1 MAIDTIKSS
10 AVLDGAI
17 ATADIADDAV
27 TNAKIGSGAV
37 GATEVASN
45 AVTTAKIASGAVTSA
60 KLDTNIAVAGDLTV
74 DTNVLKVDSTN
85 NKVGINVTSPDA
97 MLQVQNGDITVG
109 WADNFIGTQFQ
120 TGSDFRLGMKF
131 ATVAR
136 TLKLVAET
144 NDNNG
149 EITFE
154 TNGSERAR
162 VTNNGITFNGDTA
175 AANALDDYEEGTWT
189 PFYTSQHG
197 NLTLNGNASNTSSM
211 YTSQGGSYIKIGK
224 KVICHMTLATT
235 GVTSF
240 GGSGNLWVAG
250 LPFANATTTA
260 SKPRGVNGCM
270 AGRFNSFTPDQLVC
284 NSNATTMQIRAGFE
298 SYPDINKL
306 DVGGSGNRNVIE
318 ALIVFEIA

>member
-1 MAIDTIKSS
+1 MSKISVTTIAGLTSGGDANKVKIESGDQLGVGTTPTHPLTVNGQIKSI
-10 AVLDGAI
+10 GANGE
-17 ATADIADDAV
+17 TV
-27 TNAKIGSGAV
+27 QLQ
-37 GATEVASN
+37 
-45 AVTTAKIASGAVTSA
+45 TSSQYTG
-60 KLDTNIAVAGDLTV
+60 LSFV
-74 DTNVLKVDSTN
+74 
-85 NKVGINVTSPDA
+85 
-97 MLQVQNGDITVG
+97 
-109 WADNFIGTQFQ
+109 
-120 TGSDFRLGMKF
+120 GSDGTRDAIIDYDHTGGFM
-131 ATVAR
+131 TVKAHTTGHNIR
-136 TLKLVAET
+136 FTT
-144 NDNNG
+144 G
-149 EITFE
+149 
-154 TNGSERAR
+154 GYSERFR
-162 VTNNGITFNGDTA
+162 ITDNGVTFNGDTA
-175 AANALDDYEEGTWT
+175 AANALDDYEEGSWT

-211 YTSQGGSYIKIGK
+211 YTTQGGSYIKIGK
-224 KVICHMTLATT
+224 KVICHMSLATN

-318 ALIVFEIA
+318 ALIVYETA